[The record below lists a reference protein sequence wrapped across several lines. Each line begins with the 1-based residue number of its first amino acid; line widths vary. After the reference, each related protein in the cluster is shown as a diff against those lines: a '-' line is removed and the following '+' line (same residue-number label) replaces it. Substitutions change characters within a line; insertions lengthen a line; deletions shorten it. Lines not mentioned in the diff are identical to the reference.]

1 MASNSGSPASSPA
14 PPPVS
19 VPNGHFVNG
28 ESGQVMSQA
37 PQMPPGAGP
46 PPPQHGGYPPYGG
59 YTGPPMGAAQK
70 PMMPPNS
77 AGNYPPQQNARF
89 PTGQSIAQQGGPTPT
104 LNSLLQGR
112 SQRMPS
118 PGQPA
123 PGQYGPPPPNS
134 GGYHQPWPNDP
145 NYGAYRQPH
154 VRKTFIKS
162 TKINYIYIEHKVKVK
177 LLFKIL

>member
-1 MASNSGSPASSPA
+1 MASNSGSPTSSPA

-19 VPNGHFVNG
+19 MPNGHFING
-28 ESGQVMSQA
+28 ESGQVMSQS

-46 PPPQHGGYPPYGG
+46 PPLQHGYPPYGG
-59 YTGPPMGAAQK
+59 YTGPPMGSVPK
-70 PMMPPNS
+70 PNS
-77 AGNYPPQQNARF
+77 SGSYPPQQNARF

-112 SQRMPS
+112 NQRMPN

-134 GGYHQPWPNDP
+134 VGYQQPWPNDP
-145 NYGAYRQPH
+145 NYAAYRQPH
-154 VRKTFIKS
+154 VRTLS
-162 TKINYIYIEHKVKVK
+162 Q
-177 LLFKIL
+177 